1 MRKVAKSTKHMSLM
15 EYIGERIRDL
25 RTSYGGG
32 KGLSQ
37 EAIAK
42 ELGTAANTISR
53 WETATY
59 RPTIEDLERLARFFG
74 VSILTFFP
82 PEEAPAND
90 QLTALLRAAKQL
102 SPEDLEELSK
112 YAEFRKARS
121 LHKQG
126 DKPKPG
132 RKRKKQDDTE

>member
-1 MRKVAKSTKHMSLM
+1 MRIVAKITKHMSLM
-15 EYIGERIRDL
+15 EYIGGQIRNL
-25 RTSYGGG
+25 RVSYGGG

-37 EAIAK
+37 EALAK
-42 ELGTAANTISR
+42 ELGTTANTISR

-102 SPEDLEELSK
+102 SPEDIEELSK
-112 YAEFRKARS
+112 YAEFHKARS
-121 LHKQG
+121 FQKQS
-126 DKPKPG
+126 KPG
-132 RKRKKQDDTE
+132 RKRKKQDEAD

>member
-1 MRKVAKSTKHMSLM
+1 MSVI
-15 EYIGERIRDL
+15 EYIGGRIRDL

-32 KGLSQ
+32 EGLSQ
-37 EAIAK
+37 EALAK
-42 ELGTAANTISR
+42 AMGTAANTISR

-59 RPTIEDLERLARFFG
+59 RPSIEDLERLARFFG
-74 VSILTFFP
+74 VSILDFFP
-82 PEEAPAND
+82 PKETQAEETPVND

-102 SPEDLEELSK
+102 PPEDIEELRK

-121 LHKQG
+121 FHKQG

-132 RKRKKQDDTE
+132 RKRKKTE